1 MMVEKISVNARCPR
15 CSKNALV
22 TDVETTELFCGM
34 CGFVISERLEDSG
47 PEWRSFID
55 DKTNKARTGDG
66 TSLTRHDQGLATII
80 DPVNRDSTGKL
91 LSNSMKTTIKRLRV
105 WDSRSQVST
114 STQRNFRQAFSEL
127 GIVKDKLAL
136 PDAVV
141 EKAAYIYRKATE
153 KKLVRGRSIS
163 TLIVATLYT
172 ACRDMGIPRTLKDF
186 ADTANIKRR
195 NLAVCYRMLVKELDL
210 KMPVVNSIQCIARIA
225 SVVGISEKSKRYAIR
240 ILKKAQQ
247 NEILSGKD
255 PMGLAA
261 SSLYI
266 AGVRMRESYTQ
277 KEIAMAAGVTEVT
290 VRNRCKALKSLDV

>member
-1 MMVEKISVNARCPR
+1 
-15 CSKNALV
+15 
-22 TDVETTELFCGM
+22 
-34 CGFVISERLEDSG
+34 
-47 PEWRSFID
+47 
-55 DKTNKARTGDG
+55 
-66 TSLTRHDQGLATII
+66 
-80 DPVNRDSTGKL
+80 
-91 LSNSMKTTIKRLRV
+91 MKTTIKRLRV

-127 GIVKDKLAL
+127 GIIKDKLAL

-163 TLIVATLYT
+163 TLIAATLYT
-172 ACRDMGIPRTLKDF
+172 ACRDMGIPRTLTDF

-277 KEIAMAAGVTEVT
+277 KEIAMAASVTEVT
-290 VRNRCKALKSLDV
+290 VRNRCKTLKSLDV